1 MNPPLPPEIRV
12 ESSRQG
18 PRYLLPPRETG
29 PLKFGA
35 IFVIGFGCLFGGFA
49 LVWIIAALGITQK
62 DGFQPVGA
70 MFAIFGLPFLAVGL
84 GVIGL
89 GVFALC
95 GRTEIE
101 VTTSELIAR
110 ERGGLFWWTRRILIK
125 DIRRFTLGSDAVRI
139 NDQPV
144 KTGPLSD
151 VGMLAA
157 DVGTAKPKM
166 VLMGYPRAWAE
177 ALAARLTAD
186 LAAQTGA
193 APLATVTNAEAA
205 AYYRPRVKLL
215 PGEVAGPGTRVV
227 VYGDRFDPPAGTT
240 LRIMEQAGGIVAVV
254 PPQGARS
261 TRGLLAFAVIW
272 LVFISIIGGVI
283 AFASENQKLRKSD
296 SKVIPVVVVGS
307 IGLIGIV
314 MLAVAVNQM
323 RRKASLRASRAELII
338 VQQSLFGTKTF
349 KRGIGELVTIGVG
362 SSGLL
367 INDVPV
373 QELQVHGTDG
383 ETHGF
388 FSNLTKDELLWLA
401 THLRQATGAG
411 EAPGESAEP
420 PKLAS

>member
-1 MNPPLPPEIRV
+1 M
-12 ESSRQG
+12 
-18 PRYLLPPRETG
+18 
-29 PLKFGA
+29 
-35 IFVIGFGCLFGGFA
+35 
-49 LVWIIAALGITQK
+49 
-62 DGFQPVGA
+62 
-70 MFAIFGLPFLAVGL
+70 
-84 GVIGL
+84 
-89 GVFALC
+89 
-95 GRTEIE
+95 
-101 VTTSELIAR
+101 
-110 ERGGLFWWTRRILIK
+110 
-125 DIRRFTLGSDAVRI
+125 
-139 NDQPV
+139 
-144 KTGPLSD
+144 
-151 VGMLAA
+151 
-157 DVGTAKPKM
+157 
-166 VLMGYPRAWAE
+166 
-177 ALAARLTAD
+177 
-186 LAAQTGA
+186 
-193 APLATVTNAEAA
+193 
-205 AYYRPRVKLL
+205 
-215 PGEVAGPGTRVV
+215 
-227 VYGDRFDPPAGTT
+227 
-240 LRIMEQAGGIVAVV
+240 
-254 PPQGARS
+254 
-261 TRGLLAFAVIW
+261 LAFAVIW

-401 THLRQATGAG
+401 THLRHATGAG